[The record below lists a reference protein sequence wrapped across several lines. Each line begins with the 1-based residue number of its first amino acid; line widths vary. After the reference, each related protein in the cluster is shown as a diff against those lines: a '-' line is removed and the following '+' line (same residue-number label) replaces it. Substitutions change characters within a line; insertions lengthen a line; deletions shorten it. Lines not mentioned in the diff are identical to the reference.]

1 MSEAR
6 DRLHWR
12 CDRCE
17 GACEH
22 VGAAFSTILESKLA
36 LGLSAPPPDRIPVE
50 SLSEQ
55 ELIAAALKEREE
67 RAEAEKMKVV
77 AVDSEQPWTDY
88 TVTSLVS
95 GKSYRVA
102 LRGLE
107 RGPSYCSCPDFRTN
121 TLGTCKHLMKVAGAV
136 LRKFKPA
143 QLKKPYRWQRI
154 EAMLQYGEDV
164 SLQLVAPEG
173 LPPEV

>member
-1 MSEAR
+1 MTTVKTSGELTLRDRLSRLTFDKACTLLGPNGRKLIRIGGCKDLKLEEDVYLGDDLFRLNFPANGEPGAIVTITLMAEAR

-12 CDRCE
+12 CNRCE

-55 ELIAAALKEREE
+55 KLIAAALKEREE
-67 RAEAEKMKVV
+67 RAKTEKMNVV
-77 AVDSEQPWTDY
+77 AADPEQPWTDY

-95 GKSYRVA
+95 GKSY
-102 LRGLE
+102 
-107 RGPSYCSCPDFRTN
+107 
-121 TLGTCKHLMKVAGAV
+121 
-136 LRKFKPA
+136 
-143 QLKKPYRWQRI
+143 
-154 EAMLQYGEDV
+154 
-164 SLQLVAPEG
+164 
-173 LPPEV
+173 